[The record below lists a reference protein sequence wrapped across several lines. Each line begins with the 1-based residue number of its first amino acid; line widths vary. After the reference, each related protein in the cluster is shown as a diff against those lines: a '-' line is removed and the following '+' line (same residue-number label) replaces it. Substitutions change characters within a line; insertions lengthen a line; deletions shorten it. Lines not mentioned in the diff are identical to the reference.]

1 VLYTIV
7 LFLWLF
13 RCISRRSQDFRI
25 SMVIFLL
32 NVLPAPGHCAGMAHL
47 GWSPQITRPGGPGHW
62 AGMALLGGSPQITRP
77 GGPGHWAGMA
87 HLCGSPQIT
96 RPGGP
101 GHWAG
106 MAHLGG
112 SPQITRPGGPG
123 HGGGHAGWDTQAYLF
138 HFRSFWL
145 EVRVPC
151 QVSTSC
157 PQS

>member
-1 VLYTIV
+1 MHHTSVTLWCSLNPETSLCALYHC
-7 LFLWLF
+7 FMFFLF
-13 RCISRRSQDFRI
+13 RCISRRSQDLRI
-25 SMVIFLL
+25 SMVIFLPS
-32 NVLPAPGHCAGMAHL
+32 VLPAPGHCAGMAHL

-62 AGMALLGGSPQITRP
+62 AGMADLG
-77 GGPGHWAGMA
+77 
-87 HLCGSPQIT
+87 GSPQIT

-157 PQS
+157 PQSR